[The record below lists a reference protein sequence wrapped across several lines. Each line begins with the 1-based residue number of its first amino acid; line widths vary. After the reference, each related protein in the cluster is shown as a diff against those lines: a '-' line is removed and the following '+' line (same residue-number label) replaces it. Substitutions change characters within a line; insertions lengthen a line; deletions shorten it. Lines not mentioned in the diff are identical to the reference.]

1 MRFHLIALA
10 LTLLIGTLNTVNAL
24 TKPLPRPLSLLGIKN
39 GSVVALR
46 NNWPAAIQGGQGYL
60 SLCNRCPK
68 PTSQSATHTGGSK
81 DNTWSQFK
89 IEFVKKSKNGYQL
102 VRLKSIWGNSYLAVN
117 KKRRDS
123 RVVATFERTA
133 SNSRAKWWAMVV
145 KKDGKQYLAL
155 MSDYH
160 KGHTVKLCETCWQS
174 EGRRYLTISEDAED
188 NWESYHLYTVE
199 PITPKPKPKPKSK

>member
-10 LTLLIGTLNTVNAL
+10 LTLLIGALNTVNAL

-46 NNWPAAIQGGQGYL
+46 NNWPAAFQAGGYL
-60 SLCNRCPK
+60 SLCNDCPEK
-68 PTSQSATHTGGSK
+68 HSQLATHDSKSK
-81 DNTWSQFK
+81 DNTWSQFR

-102 VRLKSIWGNSYLAVN
+102 VQLKSVWGNSYLAVN
-117 KKRRDS
+117 KKTRDH
-123 RVVATFERTA
+123 RIVATFERTA
-133 SNSRAKWWAMVV
+133 SSSRTKWWAMVV
-145 KKDGKQYLAL
+145 KKDGKKYLAL

-160 KGHTVKLCETCWQS
+160 KGQTVKLCETCWQS
-174 EGRRYLTISEDAED
+174 EGRRYLTISEDSED